1 MTNIETMLL
10 IIGYSAIALFIYI
23 FIAFIVGTIKKNNAI
38 MDIFYGP
45 AYFVVSITSFILN
58 LVFTSTFCIRQIIA
72 TNLVL
77 IWAIRLGTYVYI
89 RNKGKPEDYRYK
101 AMRERWK
108 TNIALKSF
116 FKVYL
121 FQGII
126 VFLVCFPVWFINISE
141 NPPVVS
147 LLEFGGITL
156 WLGVIIWLIGFI
168 FETLADYS
176 LYKFLQNPANKDKIM
191 TKSVWKYSMHP
202 NYFGEV
208 TQWWGLFVIA
218 LAVPYGFITFI
229 GPAYITFQIIKV
241 SGVKLLDKR
250 FEGNEEYQA
259 YKRKTSTFIPWFPKK
274 EKESQ

>member
-1 MTNIETMLL
+1 MTSIETMLL

-23 FIAFIVGTIKKNNAI
+23 FIAFIVGTIKKNNGI

-45 AYFVVSITSFILN
+45 AYFVVSITSLILN
-58 LVFTSTFCIRQIIA
+58 IILTSTFCIRQVIA
-72 TNLVL
+72 TTLVL
-77 IWAIRLGTYVYI
+77 FWAIRLATYVYI
-89 RNKGKPEDYRYK
+89 RNRGKPEDYRYK

-126 VFLVCFPVWFINISE
+126 VFLVDIPVWFTNISE
-141 NPPVVS
+141 NPPAVS
-147 LLEFGGITL
+147 LLDFGGITL
-156 WLGVIIWLIGFI
+156 WLGAIIWLIGFL
-168 FETLADYS
+168 FETIADFS
-176 LYKFLQNPANKDKIM
+176 LYKFLQEPANQGKIM

-208 TQWWGLFVIA
+208 TQWWGLFIIA
-218 LAVPYGFITFI
+218 LAVPFGFLTFI

-250 FEGNEEYQA
+250 FEGNEEYAA
-259 YKRKTSTFIPWFPKK
+259 YKRKTSSFIPWFSKK
-274 EKESQ
+274 EKKT

>member
-1 MTNIETMLL
+1 MTSIEIMLL

-23 FIAFIVGTIKKNNAI
+23 FFAFIVGTIKKNNAI

-45 AYFVVSITSFILN
+45 AYFVVALTSFILN
-58 LVFTSTFCIRQIIA
+58 LIFTSSFCIRQVIA
-72 TNLVL
+72 TTLVL
-77 IWAIRLGTYVYI
+77 IWAIRLASYVYI
-89 RNKGKPEDYRYK
+89 RNRGKPEDYRYK

-116 FKVYL
+116 FKIYL

-126 VFLVCFPVWFINISE
+126 VFLVGIPAWFINISE

-147 LLEFGGITL
+147 LLDFGGITL
-156 WLGVIIWLIGFI
+156 WLGALIWLIGFT

-176 LYKFLQNPANKDKIM
+176 LYKFLQNPENAGKVMDKN
-191 TKSVWKYSMHP
+191 VWKYSMHP

-208 TQWWGLFVIA
+208 TQWWGLFVLA
-218 LAVPYGFITFI
+218 LAVPFGFITFI

-250 FEGNEEYQA
+250 FEGNEEYAA
-259 YKRKTSTFIPWFPKK
+259 YKKRTSLFIPWFPKK
-274 EKESQ
+274 DKKKK

>member
-1 MTNIETMLL
+1 MTSIETMLL

-23 FIAFIVGTIKKNNAI
+23 FIAFIVGTIKKNNGI

-45 AYFVVSITSFILN
+45 AYFVVSITSLILN
-58 LVFTSTFCIRQIIA
+58 IILTSTFCIRQVIA
-72 TNLVL
+72 TTLVL
-77 IWAIRLGTYVYI
+77 FWAIRLATYVYI
-89 RNKGKPEDYRYK
+89 RNRGKPEDYRYK

-126 VFLVCFPVWFINISE
+126 VFLVDIPVWFTNISE
-141 NPPVVS
+141 NPPAVS
-147 LLEFGGITL
+147 LLDFGGITL
-156 WLGVIIWLIGFI
+156 WLGAIIWLIGFL
-168 FETLADYS
+168 FETIADFS
-176 LYKFLQNPANKDKIM
+176 LYKFLQEPANQGKIM

-208 TQWWGLFVIA
+208 TQWWGLFIIA
-218 LAVPYGFITFI
+218 LAVPFGFLTFI

-250 FEGNEEYQA
+250 FEGNEEYAA
-259 YKRKTSTFIPWFPKK
+259 YKRKTSSFIPWFPKK
-274 EKESQ
+274 EKKT